1 MLNPT
6 KNCNTNTDSFSPEIQ
21 ACIHDVQ
28 DNFFMLNTPERP
40 AYKPFCEKLLAC
52 ASEEQSD
59 FLFALAYFC
68 LMHYYSNDNNHEEA
82 IRCALEGIKYQ
93 QKAHEYEF
101 IARSYNILGLFTQ
114 AIGDSTKAVDYLLYS
129 IDTCIQYQLD
139 YVRGMAESNLADIF
153 HRTENFDR
161 ALYHYTEAIKYTKK
175 CMADRPFDAMCAML
189 YVLCNRGF
197 CLMASGDEAE
207 LMKNYE
213 EIISYMDEMDR
224 HNIEHETFVI
234 SNFLATLFYHNGDR
248 ASAEKYMQLT
258 DTAINE
264 LTNFTTFADDII
276 AYIHIKEKLCSDSDY
291 TALLD
296 DFIIK
301 SESMHAPHY
310 LFCRLLE
317 MRIEAAVSHHDNEA
331 FTKYSLMLFNLY
343 SRQRILECRETFRA
357 EQIHHEN
364 QLIHKQH
371 YDLIHRNEALLS
383 QSQHDALTGLPN
395 RACLNDFAETT
406 LTRALKNNCTIG
418 VEILDIDYFKNINDS
433 YGHIEGDRYLSAVA
447 DVLRRI
453 SDEYEDVFTARYG
466 GDEFV
471 IIYFNKQNSEICDIM
486 ELLKHEISMIS
497 IPDSNPDGK
506 SYITLSQGCLNKVP
520 NPANRIWDFLAWAD
534 KTLYEVKRNGK
545 DNFRLKDSFKN

>member
-6 KNCNTNTDSFSPEIQ
+6 KNCNTDIYSFSPEIQ
-21 ACIHDVQ
+21 ACIHEVQ
-28 DNFFMLNTPERP
+28 DNFFMLKTPERP

-175 CMADRPFDAMCAML
+175 CMADRPFDAMRAML

-197 CLMASGDEAE
+197 CLIASGDEAE
-207 LMKNYE
+207 LIKNYE

-234 SNFLATLFYHNGDR
+234 SNFLATLFYHNGDL

-310 LFCRLLE
+310 LF
-317 MRIEAAVSHHDNEA
+317 
-331 FTKYSLMLFNLY
+331 
-343 SRQRILECRETFRA
+343 
-357 EQIHHEN
+357 
-364 QLIHKQH
+364 
-371 YDLIHRNEALLS
+371 
-383 QSQHDALTGLPN
+383 
-395 RACLNDFAETT
+395 
-406 LTRALKNNCTIG
+406 
-418 VEILDIDYFKNINDS
+418 
-433 YGHIEGDRYLSAVA
+433 
-447 DVLRRI
+447 
-453 SDEYEDVFTARYG
+453 
-466 GDEFV
+466 
-471 IIYFNKQNSEICDIM
+471 
-486 ELLKHEISMIS
+486 
-497 IPDSNPDGK
+497 
-506 SYITLSQGCLNKVP
+506 
-520 NPANRIWDFLAWAD
+520 
-534 KTLYEVKRNGK
+534 
-545 DNFRLKDSFKN
+545 